1 MKVSMV
7 SQISIDGK
15 ITLGKGNSSK
25 MLFELLTE
33 QDMRYIHGI
42 RGQVDGIIV
51 GMNTI
56 RTDNPTLTCRYD
68 MGSDPVRIIP
78 SKSMQ
83 VPKDSNILTDDT
95 KTIFITIGSSP
106 NAEIIEQI
114 VKIPNKSVIVCG
126 EDEINFHK
134 AFKILE
140 EKFDIHSI
148 MLEGGGTINW
158 SLIEEDLID
167 EIIVMQ
173 LPIIIGGGENTSLVD
188 GNGFTDLKSISK
200 FKFSGME
207 IRDNISILKYVKVH
221 EKKIA

>member
-42 RGQVDGIIV
+42 RGQV

-95 KTIFITIGSSP
+95 KTIFITCSSS

-114 VKIPNKSVIVCG
+114 EKIPNKSVIVCG

-148 MLEGGGTINW
+148 MLEGGGKINW